1 MRNEVVLSAVPKP
14 KPASKPDQPEPEPS
28 PKLQPKSFAFD
39 RVFGPDSSQAE
50 VFEQAEP
57 IVDSVLRGYNGTI
70 FVYGQTGTGKTHTMQ
85 GVFDVPELRGVCGR
99 CFDRIF
105 ETIGASDE
113 DFGARPLP
121 PTVLSLKL
129 TAALPLSLAAV
140 RVSYLDI
147 YNEGIRDLLAK
158 DRKALQLKQSPE
170 QGVYA
175 QDLSMFALKSVAEF
189 EHVLNAGL
197 KNRMVDT
204 TKMGR
209 TSAHAHSIFTIVVES
224 SATDA
229 RGEKRVRVGKLH
241 LVELAGSE
249 HPRTT
254 ATIREASTM
263 GRSMSAL
270 RTVVSAL
277 ADRRQ
282 RPLPRLADI
291 GRGKF
296 IPYRD
301 SKLTRLLQDSLGG
314 SAKTLMIATIG
325 PADYNYEE
333 TLSTLRFATLAKLVH
348 NTPRVNMDPKD
359 SCLRCAN
366 CLLPT
371 QVPFCASPKYLSIG
385 TQGHV

>member
-1 MRNEVVLSAVPKP
+1 
-14 KPASKPDQPEPEPS
+14 
-28 PKLQPKSFAFD
+28 
-39 RVFGPDSSQAE
+39 
-50 VFEQAEP
+50 
-57 IVDSVLRGYNGTI
+57 
-70 FVYGQTGTGKTHTMQ
+70 
-85 GVFDVPELRGVCGR
+85 
-99 CFDRIF
+99 
-105 ETIGASDE
+105 
-113 DFGARPLP
+113 
-121 PTVLSLKL
+121 
-129 TAALPLSLAAV
+129 
-140 RVSYLDI
+140 
-147 YNEGIRDLLAK
+147 
-158 DRKALQLKQSPE
+158 
-170 QGVYA
+170 
-175 QDLSMFALKSVAEF
+175 
-189 EHVLNAGL
+189 
-197 KNRMVDT
+197 
-204 TKMGR
+204 
-209 TSAHAHSIFTIVVES
+209 
-224 SATDA
+224 
-229 RGEKRVRVGKLH
+229 
-241 LVELAGSE
+241 
-249 HPRTT
+249 
-254 ATIREASTM
+254 M

-359 SCLRCAN
+359 SFLRCAN

>member
-1 MRNEVVLSAVPKP
+1 MRVRFHP
-14 KPASKPDQPEPEPS
+14 
-28 PKLQPKSFAFD
+28 
-39 RVFGPDSSQAE
+39 
-50 VFEQAEP
+50 
-57 IVDSVLRGYNGTI
+57 
-70 FVYGQTGTGKTHTMQ
+70 
-85 GVFDVPELRGVCGR
+85 R
-99 CFDRIF
+99 CSR
-105 ETIGASDE
+105 
-113 DFGARPLP
+113 
-121 PTVLSLKL
+121 KL

-254 ATIREASTM
+254 ATMNREASTM

-359 SCLRCAN
+359 SSLRCA
-366 CLLPT
+366 PT
-371 QVPFCASPKYLSIG
+371 LCAPAPKYLSIG
-385 TQGHV
+385 TGTYTTSSSGFELSKWCWRGSALALPRPFTIGSGRQAARSRKPLCAADHARRGACNRRLVRWTLTW